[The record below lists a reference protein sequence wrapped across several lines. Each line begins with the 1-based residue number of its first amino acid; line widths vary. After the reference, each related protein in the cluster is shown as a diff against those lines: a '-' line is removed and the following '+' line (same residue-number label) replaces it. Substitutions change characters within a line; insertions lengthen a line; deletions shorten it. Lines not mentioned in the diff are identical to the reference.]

1 MRCFEI
7 LSQINVAEDVLCLP
21 EVAGPSVLALLSQA
35 DPGNANAM
43 LCYRYA
49 PRSGQCHLPCVR
61 TESGKVRCDV
71 RPDEVAC
78 EARGPGSQGF
88 LQAPI
93 EMPESQCKYSPRPG
107 RYALGSG

>member
-88 LQAPI
+88 RKHPLKCRNRNA
-93 EMPESQCKYSPRPG
+93 STRHV
-107 RYALGSG
+107 R